1 MPVMKDMLRA
11 VCARLCGRDDLD
23 CDALCQELQAH
34 RNSASET
41 TATNVLDRWLLQLQ
55 VPPHPSAATTNG
67 ATTNGAVADGSA
79 HALGYADHTA
89 TTATDSLTAITE
101 VTEPPTAP
109 TVCVQPLQPSVQS
122 TSVQST
128 PLQASSARPQQLH
141 ALGAAGSHAISVD
154 QVAARRVAA
163 EGQHALQASTSR
175 GCVSGAA
182 AAHHAGQSGLAGS
195 EPAHARPAAVAGAGP
210 VLRLQANGVA
220 ARPGAAPAK
229 PDAQSAIMSALH
241 KRRGAINEADE
252 HNTHTIYDSQLG

>member
-41 TATNVLDRWLLQLQ
+41 TATDVLDRRLLQLQ
-55 VPPHPSAATTNG
+55 VPPHPNAATTNG
-67 ATTNGAVADGSA
+67 ATTNGAAADGSA

-109 TVCVQPLQPSVQS
+109 TVYVLQPLQP
-122 TSVQST
+122 SVQST

-141 ALGAAGSHAISVD
+141 ALGAPGSHAPSVD

-163 EGQHALQASTSR
+163 EGQHVRQASTSR

-182 AAHHAGQSGLAGS
+182 AAHYAGQSGLAGS

-210 VLRLQANGVA
+210 VLRLQANGVV